1 MMRRLKMLVAYIKG
15 DLIVIDIEGNKT
27 IVDAGNNSPQTVQN
41 AATTFFKQAYKLVE
55 NTN

>member
-15 DLIVIDIEGNKT
+15 DLIVIDIESNKT
-27 IVDAGNNSPQTVQN
+27 VVDAGNNSPQIVQN